1 MITAPCMNLPC
12 ANKKKNRGSRPRE
25 RERDRER
32 EREKKKVL
40 TTTVSSMGKFAH
52 CRLRISRAKFLR
64 AFIYNVSDEVCECLD
79 VSDCTGYHLYDAII
93 I

>member
-1 MITAPCMNLPC
+1 MMAAACMNLHC
-12 ANKKKNRGSRPRE
+12 ANKQKNRVSRPRE
-25 RERDRER
+25 SEI
-32 EREKKKVL
+32 EREKIL
-40 TTTVSSMGKFAH
+40 ATIGSSMEKFDH